1 MDSGDF
7 LTLLVLAFLFYP
19 VVRVFFK
26 LPDLFREERDARR
39 WLNEHPHLAGRDAP
53 DDADR

>member
-1 MDSGDF
+1 MDTGF

-19 VVRVFFK
+19 VVRVILK
-26 LPDLFREERDARR
+26 LPEVYRMDRDARR

-53 DDADR
+53 DSEDK

>member
-1 MDSGDF
+1 MDSSDF